1 MYMSDF
7 KALKQKKLIR
17 TAAVILLLLTAVTV
31 WWLIPVRPL
40 HGCEPEEITR
50 ITVTGFP
57 GAGTVT
63 LDAEETLRA
72 AENLYQCKAKRAG
85 ISFGRMGWVYQLH
98 IFKGDSLVRT
108 FSVIGSDRAR
118 DSMFFYKPASCGS
131 ASAGRNPSESAPII
145 SAISCTVW

>member
-1 MYMSDF
+1 MADL

-17 TAAVILLLLTAVTV
+17 TAAVILLLLIAVTV

-40 HGCEPEEITR
+40 RGCEPEEITR
-50 ITVTGFP
+50 ITATGFP

-63 LDAEETLRA
+63 LNAEETLRV

-98 IFKGDSLVRT
+98 IFKGDRLVRT
-108 FSVIGSDRAR
+108 FSVIDSDWAR
-118 DSMFFYKPASCGS
+118 DSMFFYEPASGS
-131 ASAGRNPSESAPII
+131 YCIEYLNALSEKYSPKDPK
-145 SAISCTVW
+145 